1 MQPPI
6 ENPPEG
12 EWHCPLCPALMHDG
26 SDFHHEFTISGNGQH
41 FLSSDRE
48 HSVASTSRSVME
60 VQPTSTKSRN
70 KKTSI
75 RVQSNLIQHGTCA
88 LWASGHLLH
97 SHQSRMF
104 RFEHHD
110 DRPRPRWLPYTRSE
124 AFLHIGPFNKCVI
137 TPLTRPRSRERIPL
151 THTHFF
157 CSGACQFHCN
167 RMQARMCASN
177 NGKKG
182 RYAPKQGV

>member
-1 MQPPI
+1 MHPKRYRPHTRQIYPATLNLSIYSQESTPFLAHQPPV
-6 ENPPEG
+6 PS
-12 EWHCPLCPALMHDG
+12 H
-26 SDFHHEFTISGNGQH
+26 
-41 FLSSDRE
+41 LS
-48 HSVASTSRSVME
+48 
-60 VQPTSTKSRN
+60 
-70 KKTSI
+70 SI

-137 TPLTRPRSRERIPL
+137 APLTRPRSRERITL
-151 THTHFF
+151 TRTHFF

-167 RMQARMCASN
+167 RMQARICASN

-182 RYAPKQGV
+182 HYAPKQGV